1 VHWHSDGLDAVTK
14 SGSAIMEIFPHIHQI
29 QSLVADRNLF
39 QYLFVGDNV
48 VLLDTGAS
56 YTPTEVIVPFLQKQ
70 GISPSRLTM
79 AINTHADADHHG
91 GNAALK
97 EAAGEMLLACGDTD
111 RTMIENP
118 DHLFASRYNQ
128 WVADHG
134 IGLSNFPEGSAWVR
148 KMAGPAHRIDLTF
161 RGGEHIAIDDKH
173 ALRVLHVPGH
183 SDGHLALYDSVN
195 KAVFVGDA
203 LHGNYCPDIKGAA
216 SLPPAYFAVL
226 AYLGTLQFL
235 EALEINWIYSGHW
248 PTFNGAA
255 AAEFLAECRRFVDK
269 ASALVMKTLERH
281 PEGVTLLM
289 CIDECGP
296 AMGNWPS
303 NNQWLL
309 MYPLYGHLLHLE
321 QLGVTKKLKG
331 EGHTRWKL
339 AAQ

>member
-1 VHWHSDGLDAVTK
+1 MLRSVRR
-14 SGSAIMEIFPHIHQI
+14 AIMEIFPHIHQI
-29 QSLVADRNLF
+29 QSFVGDRNLF

-56 YTPTEVIVPFLQKQ
+56 YTPSEVILPFLQKQ

-97 EAAGEMLLACGDTD
+97 EASGEILLACGDPD
-111 RTMIENP
+111 KAMIENP
-118 DHLFASRYNQ
+118 DHLFACRYNH
-128 WVADHG
+128 WLADHG
-134 IGLSNFPEGSAWVR
+134 IGLSQFPEGSAWVR
-148 KMAGPAHRIDLTF
+148 KMAGPSHRIDLTF
-161 RGGEHIAIDDKH
+161 RGGEQIGINNAQS
-173 ALRVLHVPGH
+173 LRVLHVPGH
-183 SDGHLALYDSVN
+183 SDGHLALYDSLN

-203 LHGNYCPDIKGAA
+203 LHGNYCPTAKGEP

-248 PTFNGAA
+248 PTYHGSA

-269 ASALVMKTLERH
+269 ASALVMKILERH

-296 AMGNWPS
+296 VMGNWPE
-303 NNQWLL
+303 NNRWLL
-309 MYPLYGHLLHLE
+309 MYPLHGHLLHLE
-321 QLGVTKKLKG
+321 QQGVTKKVKG
-331 EGHTRWKL
+331 EGHTRWQL